1 MRSRADF
8 AANSDRLLLA
18 RFLELLQDL
27 GVRPTSRG
35 LWFVSSAHDDALVDR
50 TLAAAAEALSR
61 L

>member
-18 RFLELLQDL
+18 RFLEALQDL

-50 TLAAAAEALSR
+50 TLAAAAEALTR

>member
-50 TLAAAAEALSR
+50 TLAAAAEALTR